1 MEDEAEMEEEE
12 DEEEEDQNAT
22 GEMESE
28 IIEEICETLIAA
40 SVLVDLVP
48 SRHDL
53 RGSKE
58 AEAANHAVHDQV
70 RSSAS
75 GMHIPAH
82 SSSGAVRYERTRI
95 LGIRALQI
103 SMNAPV
109 MVRPAMVKAYW

>member
-40 SVLVDLVP
+40 PVLIDVVP

-53 RGSKE
+53 
-58 AEAANHAVHDQV
+58 
-70 RSSAS
+70 
-75 GMHIPAH
+75 
-82 SSSGAVRYERTRI
+82 
-95 LGIRALQI
+95 
-103 SMNAPV
+103 
-109 MVRPAMVKAYW
+109 